1 MVKHIG
7 EVEQVSDKLT
17 KQTIVVEETAGEY
30 PQSVAVDFLNDRVD
44 LCKDVKAWDIVEVSM
59 NIKANAGKDDSGRY
73 FNSLN
78 GWRINT
84 IAVAK

>member
-44 LCKDVKAWDIVEVSM
+44 LCKDVKA
-59 NIKANAGKDDSGRY
+59 
-73 FNSLN
+73 
-78 GWRINT
+78 
-84 IAVAK
+84 